1 MPIALQY
8 KYMVDQPYTRH
19 RIPMVTVVHL
29 GMFDW
34 VGECNTECK
43 EWTDKC
49 IFIVHVVFARPPRC
63 DLIQT
68 RSSKLVHML
77 KL

>member
-1 MPIALQY
+1 M
-8 KYMVDQPYTRH
+8 QPYTRH
-19 RIPMVTVVHL
+19 RIPTVTVVYL

-34 VGECNTECK
+34 VRECNAECK
-43 EWTDKC
+43 EWADKS

-63 DLIQT
+63 DLTQM
-68 RSSKLVHML
+68 RSSKFVHML